1 MTMKKIL
8 LILIAAVLTFPLA
21 AGIRSTEEF
30 LAFAQTVASYD
41 SIERFLD
48 SDGTLRLETD
58 LDLGNQKKFTSI
70 KVLAVPFDAQGHR
83 IKKWNSQGPLFE
95 IVEADGRIR
104 NLVIDASCQL
114 KCAPQS
120 DRDDPIAVI
129 VGLNRGIL
137 EDCVNEAPVR
147 IKSANRSAALF
158 IGGLVGTNA
167 GQMYRCINRG
177 AITVEADTKLENVE
191 FSIGGI
197 AGRGSKSGKNCATF
211 AWCVNEGKIQFN
223 GCAGCD
229 NVAGIVGSSNL
240 ATVKYCINR
249 GGVSSHTRALAPVLS
264 RTAGIAGYVK
274 ADILCCDNFAD
285 ITSAGTS
292 GPSTAGIAAEVNE
305 AVVIGD
311 CCNTGKILTRNEAK
325 GCQGGICASVT
336 RAARIQSCINR
347 GVVSFEGYSSNSR
360 FSTGGIIGQVTTSKK
375 ATAGAQV
382 RNCANYA
389 AIRSVKGGN
398 DYANDNKSIHTGGV
412 VGMMG
417 GREKA
422 PTLLMDCLNEGE
434 VSAEGG
440 RNGSIAGHFSDY
452 CKRGGQYRDTYAE
465 SAVPQSDGTNIF
477 GRITDEAGNA
487 LPGVTVSDGF
497 QCVQTDA
504 YGFYG
509 MHSDLGKAAFV
520 YISLPAECEVPTDR
534 CLPLLYRR
542 IARGEEAVMA
552 DFTLDRRIAVK
563 DSFTLLMVADPQ
575 IKPYGVDGSA
585 EAWRDVVAPDIAQFR
600 QTVDGECYCIDLGDL
615 VYNLP
620 VAFNDFL
627 DVNAGLGCPTFN
639 VIGNHDFD
647 QSNLHYAELGLPYFR
662 MFVGPENYSFNLG
675 ELHFIVLNDILYD
688 RPDKETKYGLGLSDE
703 TLEWLRQDLQFVPE
717 TTTLFLC
724 THAQLLKAKKQ
735 DATRNRHYADYI
747 SLLSRY
753 AKVYNWSG
761 HYHHNFAYD
770 FANKN
775 EGLDQFNAVCVSR
788 ATGPLRLNRYWMSN
802 GTPQGYIVA
811 QVNCDAITW
820 AFKGVNRGLG
830 EQMSFYTPSA
840 RTRGMVEVTIWNWNP
855 DWKCVEWWEDG
866 RKIGDMEPFKGK
878 DHHYVRQIADVT
890 DEAHVL
896 KYAGKGDSDLM
907 FHIRPSEGAR
917 SGDVRA
923 VDPLGQVFFQHIE
936 W

>member
-8 LILIAAVLTFPLA
+8 LILISAVVAFPLA

-48 SDGTLRLETD
+48 PDGTLRLETD
-58 LDLGNQKKFTSI
+58 LDLGNQKNFTSI

-95 IVEADGRIR
+95 IVEADGRIC
-104 NLVIDASCQL
+104 NLVIDASCKL
-114 KCAPQS
+114 KCRPKA
-120 DRDDPIAVI
+120 DRDDPIGVI
-129 VGLNRGIL
+129 VSLNRGIL
-137 EDCVNEAPVR
+137 EDCVNEAIVT
-147 IKSANRSAALF
+147 IKSDNRSAALF
-158 IGGLVGTNA
+158 VGGLVGTNA
-167 GQMYRCINRG
+167 GQMYRCTNRG
-177 AITVEADTKLENVE
+177 AITVEAGTNMEKVE

-197 AGRGSKSGKNCATF
+197 AGRGSKSGKSYATF
-211 AWCVNEGKIQFN
+211 AWCVNEGNIQFN
-223 GCAGCD
+223 GCAHCD
-229 NVAGIVGSSNL
+229 NVAGIVGSSNR

-249 GGVSSHTRALAPVLS
+249 GAVSSYTRAITPTQS

-292 GPSTAGIAAEVNE
+292 GPSTAGIAAAVNE

-311 CCNTGKILTRNEAK
+311 CCNKGKILTRNEAG
-325 GCQGGICASVT
+325 GCQGGICAGVT

-347 GVVSFEGYSSNSR
+347 GVVSFEGYSSKSR
-360 FSTGGIIGQVTTSKK
+360 FSTGGIIGQITTPKD
-375 ATAGAQV
+375 ATAGAHV

-398 DYANDNKSIHTGGV
+398 DYANDNKAIHTGGV

-422 PTLLMDCLNEGE
+422 PTLLMDCLNEGDI
-434 VSAEGG
+434 SAEGG
-440 RNGSIAGHFSDY
+440 RKGSIAGHFSVY

-465 SAVPQSDGTNIF
+465 SASPQSDGTNVF
-477 GRITDEAGNA
+477 GRITDEAGEA
-487 LPGVTVSDGF
+487 LAGVTVSDGF

-504 YGFYG
+504 FGFYG
-509 MHSDLGKAAFV
+509 MRSDLKKAAFV

-534 CLPLLYRR
+534 CLPQLYRR

-552 DFTLDRRIAVK
+552 NFALARRAAAN
-563 DSFTLLMVADPQ
+563 DSYTLLMVADPQ

-600 QTVDGECYCIDLGDL
+600 QTLDGECYCIDLGDL

-620 VAFNDFL
+620 VAFDDFL
-627 DVNAGLGCPTFN
+627 DVNAGVGCSTFN

-675 ELHFIVLNDILYD
+675 KMHFIALNDILYD
-688 RPDKETKYGLGLSDE
+688 RPNKDTKYGLGLSDE

-717 TTTLFLC
+717 TTPLVLC

-735 DATRNRHYADYI
+735 DATKNRHYADYI

-761 HYHHNFAYD
+761 HYHYNFAYD
-770 FANKN
+770 FAGK
-775 EGLDQFNAVCVSR
+775 EAGMDQFNAICVSR
-788 ATGPLRLNRYWMSN
+788 ATGALRLNRYWLSA
-802 GTPQGYIVA
+802 GTPQGYIV
-811 QVNCDAITW
+811 VHVDGNTMTW
-820 AFKGVNRGLG
+820 SFKGVGKGVG
-830 EQMSFYTPSA
+830 EQMSVYAPSA
-840 RTRGMVEVTIWNWNP
+840 RTQGMVEATVWNWNP
-855 DWKCVEWWEDG
+855 DWKCIEWWEDG
-866 RKIGDMEPFKGK
+866 RKVGDMEHFQGK
-878 DHHYVRQIADVT
+878 DRNYVQQIADVT
-890 DEAHVL
+890 DEAHLL

-907 FHIRPSEGAR
+907 FRIRPSEGAH
-917 SGDVRA
+917 SGDIRV
-923 VDPLGQVFFQHIE
+923 VDPLGQVFFQHVE